1 MFRLALIVP
10 PSLYDT
16 MSMVLP
22 MLRVPLSLEEGSFRV
37 SGEGKKKQNKTNTKH
52 KIKSILTRK
61 EKAKKLC
68 DGVVVR
74 KLSVFETI
82 TERAKFIV

>member
-37 SGEGKKKQNKTNTKH
+37 SGEGKKNKTKQTQNTK
-52 KIKSILTRK
+52 L
-61 EKAKKLC
+61 KA
-68 DGVVVR
+68 
-74 KLSVFETI
+74 S
-82 TERAKFIV
+82 